1 MRGGGRSKGAVR
13 WKCSFGDSRECPW
26 LRTKSQRGG
35 GASRQ
40 GKENWLLINEE
51 MLVHLRE
58 IYGDSG
64 HCRRELGVTGSGQRK
79 PRTKRKRG

>member
-1 MRGGGRSKGAVR
+1 M
-13 WKCSFGDSRECPW
+13 
-26 LRTKSQRGG
+26 
-35 GASRQ
+35 
-40 GKENWLLINEE
+40 INEE